1 MAVRQSECEV
11 TGMLCVKDFREERG
25 LMVRDIVEVMQEH
38 YPKYDKHLHS
48 KVERPEEYGIRLV
61 NDAERLIEEAYAS
74 TSPKSRKRDCR
85 KLPQRVQCRIS
96 KADYERLQQALKRKG
111 YETIQAG
118 LRDLIIMFLEGEES
132 NGMVFDAAS

>member
-1 MAVRQSECEV
+1 MAVCQSECEV

-61 NDAERLIEEAYAS
+61 NDAERLLEDAYAS
-74 TSPKSRKRDCR
+74 TSPQSRKKDCR
-85 KLPQRVQCRIS
+85 KLPKKIQCRVS
-96 KADYERLQQALKRKG
+96 EADFERLQHALKRNG

-118 LRDLIIMFLEGEES
+118 LRDLIIRFLEGEEGI
-132 NGMVFDAAS
+132 GMVFDAAS